1 MAIQTDFLVIGS
13 GLAGLNAALHLANHG
28 KVLVLC
34 KRGASESNTAYAQ
47 GGLASV
53 MDEHDSFEAHVTDT
67 LEAGAGLCN
76 RQVVEQHEWPQE
88 TPMSCLA
95 RPCGALSN
103 EKGIIDCCPQCSLFI
118 KG

>member
-53 MDEHDSFEAHVTDT
+53 MDEHDSFQAHVQDT

-76 RQVVEQHEWPQE
+76 RQVVEAIVEAGPSAVE
-88 TPMSCLA
+88 RLIS
-95 RPCGALSN
+95 RGSN
-103 EKGIIDCCPQCSLFI
+103 SMPKMAVLI
-118 KG
+118 